1 MKERK
6 SINNQLKEVSQP
18 EKNFFMARTYNI
30 IIMKIVYYFHDDNIS
45 IIFNILL
52 FTYVTNIR
60 WSD

>member
-30 IIMKIVYYFHDDNIS
+30 IIMKIVY
-45 IIFNILL
+45 
-52 FTYVTNIR
+52 
-60 WSD
+60 